1 MMAATIYLHNN
12 NNNNNQWIIN
22 LTFLFHQNHPLL
34 EMHLSLRISSD
45 QIIKIFTLM
54 LPKLTIQKFAF
65 STPGSTSTK
74 PTATSTSTPK
84 RSSAAA
90 TTTITT
96 ECRPS
101 TLLVTTITIIIIPNS
116 YPSIELAAMF
126 RLFPDSLVLHR
137 LMDMEEITDLDLS
150 MQLLQLHRKL
160 AGIARRG
167 FYKIR
172 LVR

>member
-1 MMAATIYLHNN
+1 MATTIYLH
-12 NNNNNQWIIN
+12 NNNQWIIN
-22 LTFLFHQNHPLL
+22 LTFLSHQNPLL

-65 STPGSTSTK
+65 SKPGSTSTK
-74 PTATSTSTPK
+74 PTATSTQTPK
-84 RSSAAA
+84 RSSSAAAA
-90 TTTITT
+90 TTTT

-101 TLLVTTITIIIIPNS
+101 TLLVTIITIIIIPNS

-126 RLFPDSLVLHR
+126 QLFPDSLVLHR
-137 LMDMEEITDLDLS
+137 LMDMEEITELDLS